1 MSQKQSKIA
10 QWHKESW
17 AAFENVFQFLVAL
30 HQQIFSM
37 KAILSKDRTDGQ
49 TAFKESLSHGD
60 YVRSYDRDNP
70 AKNKMN
76 DFSHSNKNC
85 FREIQHS
92 SHGPRTSFL
101 VLNNSVFFF
110 LLTIFTYQMF
120 TYILYNIH
128 LSTCSLHLLHSIFK
142 SDAIFSLVYPIYQQ
156 YDTLKTVL
164 NICNIII
171 YNIISNKI

>member
-1 MSQKQSKIA
+1 
-10 QWHKESW
+10 
-17 AAFENVFQFLVAL
+17 
-30 HQQIFSM
+30 M

-60 YVRSYDRDNP
+60 NVRSYDGDNP

-110 LLTIFTYQMF
+110 YSQYSLIKCSLIYYITFTYPHVL
-120 TYILYNIH
+120 YIFFIPS
-128 LSTCSLHLLHSIFK
+128 LSLMQSL
-142 SDAIFSLVYPIYQQ
+142 A
-156 YDTLKTVL
+156 
-164 NICNIII
+164 
-171 YNIISNKI
+171 